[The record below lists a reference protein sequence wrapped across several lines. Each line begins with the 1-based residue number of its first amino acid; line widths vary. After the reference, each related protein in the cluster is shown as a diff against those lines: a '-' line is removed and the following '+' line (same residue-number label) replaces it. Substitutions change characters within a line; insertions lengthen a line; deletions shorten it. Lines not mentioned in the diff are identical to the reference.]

1 MTDFK
6 VDRNV
11 EIFQK
16 AVEKLALRFPIA
28 EISKKLDYGK
38 GNVSN
43 FLKGKKAVP
52 NDFLDN
58 FFKTFNI
65 SKEEIENELSEQPQQ
80 LISKSDVHIPYYN
93 VDFAGGWSSEEMFAN
108 HQPDFFINNPEFERC
123 DFACNL
129 VGKSVSKIIPDNSI
143 VGFRIIDDLKTY
155 FPQNELYGIIT
166 KNDFRTVKLISK
178 TKDGKTLILKPQPS
192 EEFLERYK
200 DQEEPIPVEFVT
212 KFLQVMAYAC
222 FERIAM

>member
-1 MTDFK
+1 MIINAKNLREARKSAKLSQD
-6 VDRNV
+6 
-11 EIFQK
+11 
-16 AVEKLALRFPIA
+16 KLAKLLGVSRQTVNSYENGG
-28 EISKKLDYGK
+28 EIPDTKFDRIREVFSELSNNLQNIEVLSKK
-38 GNVSN
+38 
-43 FLKGKKAVP
+43 
-52 NDFLDN
+52 
-58 FFKTFNI
+58 TQ
-65 SKEEIENELSEQPQQ
+65 NEPQ

-108 HQPDFFINNPEFERC
+108 HQPDFYINNPEFERC

-129 VGKSVSKIIPDNSI
+129 VGKSISKIIPDNSI
-143 VGFRIIDDLKTY
+143 VGFRIIEDWKTY